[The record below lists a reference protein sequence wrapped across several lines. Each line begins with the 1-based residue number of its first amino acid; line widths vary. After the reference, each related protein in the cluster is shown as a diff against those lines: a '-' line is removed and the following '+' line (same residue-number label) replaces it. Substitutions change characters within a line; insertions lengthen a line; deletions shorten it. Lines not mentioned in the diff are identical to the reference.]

1 MIREKKINAD
11 MDFHSTPGVMII
23 YAQAD
28 EHPGARHSV
37 TGEQT

>member
-11 MDFHSTPGVMII
+11 MGFYWTPGVMII

-28 EHPGARHSV
+28 KHPGARHSV
-37 TGEQT
+37 TGEQI